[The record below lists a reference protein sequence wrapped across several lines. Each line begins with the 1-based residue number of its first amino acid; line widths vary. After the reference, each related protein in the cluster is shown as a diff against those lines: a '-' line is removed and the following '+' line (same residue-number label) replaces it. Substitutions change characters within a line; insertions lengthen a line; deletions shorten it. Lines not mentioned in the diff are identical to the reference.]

1 MASAQALAS
10 TALACTFWVDR
21 DEKKPHIRVYYQG
34 SNFSVHEVKW
44 DNGAWKPG
52 SQPVFTLDSRS
63 PLAAI
68 AYPGDDDDNIIPP
81 ANPAIHIYYID
92 HSGSS
97 PQIKDWVKS
106 EGTDVWSYNGIVP
119 TFHLSPISALAATE
133 YSDPFI
139 RLYYQDTSGCIR
151 ECRWSS
157 ETRKWT
163 DGADSIISRGQPFL
177 GTPIGADTDNTH
189 DSGVVTVAWLDQNQK
204 LAGASVENDQDDP
217 SYCYPLVLPDCPA
230 SKSGSITVAMWSEDK
245 IHIYYDGDNDGIQ
258 KIEKKIEKTKE
269 QIPPSSAKWS
279 GPINSFTGDITN
291 PNIDGQGA
299 LASAAFSPGNAGDHV
314 GSVFYQP
321 VGNNNIVEV
330 LL

>member
-1 MASAQALAS
+1 M
-10 TALACTFWVDR
+10 
-21 DEKKPHIRVYYQG
+21 KKPHIRVYYQG

-52 SQPVFTLDSRS
+52 SQPVFTVNSKT

-68 AYPGDDDDNIIPP
+68 AYPRDDNIIPP

-92 HSGSS
+92 QSGGS

-106 EGTDVWSYNGIVP
+106 EGIDVWSYNGIVP
-119 TFHLSPISALAATE
+119 TCNLSSLSALAATE
-133 YSDPFI
+133 YSDPYI

-157 ETRKWT
+157 ETKKWT
-163 DGADSIISRGQPFL
+163 DGGDSIISRGQPL
-177 GTPIGADTDNTH
+177 PGTPIGADTDNTH
-189 DSGVVTVAWLDQNQK
+189 DLGVVTVAWLDEDQK
-204 LAGASVENDQDDP
+204 LAGASVYNEYDDP
-217 SYCYPLVLPDCPA
+217 SHCEALELPDCPA
-230 SKSGSITVAMWSEDK
+230 SKSGSITVTMWSTSK

-258 KIEKKIEKTKE
+258 KIEKVGKNR
-269 QIPPSSAKWS
+269 SSGWR

-291 PNIDGQGA
+291 PNVDGQGA
-299 LASAAFSPGNAGDHV
+299 LASAAFAPGNAGDHV

-321 VGNNNIVEV
+321 VGNNNIVEYYEFSARCV
-330 LL
+330 VTFPT